1 MELRQNQIKEIIY
14 NYLPEIIQQDVEIR
28 NFIIKITKDRY
39 SDKRQTEDRFDRMFE
54 ELKTLRIEHKQQ
66 WEEFQL
72 KQDKK
77 WEKFQLKQDKK
88 WEEFQLKQDKKWEEF
103 QLKQDKKWEAQDK
116 KWEGNKKEFDK
127 VHEEIMA
134 NAKKVDRTIG
144 ALGARWGMQSE
155 ASFRNAL
162 AGILEKSFDVQV
174 INVNEYDHEGEV
186 FGHPDQV
193 ELDIIVKNGLLII
206 CELKSSISKSEMY
219 VFDRKVK
226 FYGKRHGKKVNRRI
240 VISPMVSP
248 RAIPVA
254 QKLNIEIFTDSIE
267 VKAL

>member
-1 MELRQNQIKEIIY
+1 M
-14 NYLPEIIQQDVEIR
+14 EIR

-39 SDKRQTEDRFDRMFE
+39 SDKRQTEDRFDQMFE

-77 WEKFQLKQDKK
+77 WE
-88 WEEFQLKQDKKWEEF
+88 E
-103 QLKQDKKWEAQDK
+103 
-116 KWEGNKKEFDK
+116 NKKEFDK

-162 AGILEKSFDVQV
+162 TGILEKSFDVQV

-248 RAIPVA
+248 KAIPVA